1 MEPTGIID
9 IHAHYYP
16 ERYVRLFIEQ
26 GHRHGARFEDG
37 TQGPLIH
44 VPGDIPSGPITPA
57 FTDLGLRLAAMDR
70 QGVQW
75 QALSLTQPMCYFD
88 DADFSAALAQAF
100 NDSASAAHLAHPQRL
115 LGLATLPLTHPRRA
129 LEELERAARLPGI
142 RGVYFGTNTGRQELS
157 DRSLFPIYERI
168 ESLAL
173 PLFLHPVRQVGFDR
187 LEPYFFRNLLGNPF
201 ENALAA
207 GHLIFGGVLDA
218 FPGLEVCLPHAGGAL
233 PLVAPRM
240 DVGHGY
246 HAACAHLRQ
255 PPTSYLRRFTYDTIG
270 HSPAVLRF
278 LLDAVGSDRVM
289 LGSDYC
295 FRMGLER
302 PVDTLMRVPGLGD
315 EDRDRILKG
324 TASRLLRVG
333 PTTA

>member
-1 MEPTGIID
+1 MEPTGVID

-16 ERYVRLFIEQ
+16 ETYVRLFIEQ
-26 GHRHGARFEDG
+26 GARHGARYEAG
-37 TQGPLIH
+37 AAGPLIH

-57 FTDLGLRLAAMDR
+57 FTDLDLRLAAMDR

-75 QALSLTQPMCYFD
+75 QSLSLTQPMCYFE
-88 DADFSAALAQAF
+88 DADFAVALAQAF
-100 NDSASAAHLAHPQRL
+100 NDAASAAHRKHPQRL
-115 LGLATLPLTHPRRA
+115 LGLATLPLNHPRRA
-129 LEELERAARLPGI
+129 LEELERAAPLPGI
-142 RGVYFGTNTGRQELS
+142 RGVYFGTNTGTQELS

-168 ESLAL
+168 ESLGL

-187 LEPYFFRNLLGNPF
+187 LAPYFFRNLLGNPF

-218 FPGLEVCLPHAGGAL
+218 FPRLEVCLPHAGGAL
-233 PLVAPRM
+233 PLIAPRM

-246 HAACAHLRQ
+246 HAACAHLPN

-278 LLDAVGSDRVM
+278 LIDSVGSDRVM

-295 FRMGLER
+295 FKMGLER
-302 PVDTLMRVPGLGD
+302 PVDTLMGVPGLND
-315 EDRDRILKG
+315 DDRQRILKG
-324 TASRLLRVG
+324 TAGRLLRIG
-333 PTTA
+333 AT